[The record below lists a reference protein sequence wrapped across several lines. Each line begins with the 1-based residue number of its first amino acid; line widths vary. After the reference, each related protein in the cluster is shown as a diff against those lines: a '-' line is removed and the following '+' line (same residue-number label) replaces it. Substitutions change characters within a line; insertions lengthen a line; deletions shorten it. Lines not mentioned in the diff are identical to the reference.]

1 MGMKN
6 RAPQYPAQD
15 VPAAIVA
22 RRDSIGYQKCGCTN
36 MFGNNTDRFLA
47 ARRLAMIDVVELL
60 DALDDGREQ
69 VGVVDGGA
77 LRIVGPG
84 VALKQGR
91 FGHALQAGTG
101 IDVLLGQR
109 RALLAVAVV
118 GHEHQVPYLQE
129 ASTLNG
135 WVTGLRGA
143 FGTTRLRA
151 EVIVQLGAG
160 AAGADVAGEPV
171 VLLLAVAADALPRE
185 EAATEAE
192 RLLGGQVE

>member
-129 ASTLNG
+129 AIALL
-135 WVTGLRGA
+135 VVGLAVRA
-143 FGTTRLRA
+143 ATELLA
-151 EVIVQLGAG
+151 EVVVQLGAG

-171 VLLLAVAADALPRE
+171 VLLLAVAADAL
-185 EAATEAE
+185 
-192 RLLGGQVE
+192 